1 MCAAN
6 FTLCLIYDKQAVTIC
21 ENTFETL
28 VMFRE
33 CKYSVTYC
41 RWSGTTSVLPK
52 VFYKKK
58 PKLEMEEVTC
68 DESFEICQMM
78 NMAYQMLQYL
88 IFLFV
93 LYTVL
98 FVFCNSN
105 MYFLIYIGI
114 LQIFKSKL
122 WFIYMYRI
130 VSICIEYV
138 LHLCY
143 IFL

>member
-1 MCAAN
+1 MAQH
-6 FTLCLIYDKQAVTIC
+6 LCYLKCFI
-21 ENTFETL
+21 
-28 VMFRE
+28 
-33 CKYSVTYC
+33 
-41 RWSGTTSVLPK
+41 
-52 VFYKKK
+52 KKK

-78 NMAYQMLQYL
+78 NMSYQMLQYL

-122 WFIYMYRI
+122 
-130 VSICIEYV
+130 
-138 LHLCY
+138 
-143 IFL
+143 